1 MAAEKYQRT
10 VGYPSTSW
18 ASCRSIWRDVKQLQ
32 RSFISGSGAQQHID
46 CVIALQQWTSWWWVI
61 RPGLT
66 LEGRDEGRV
75 VRQVMPRLLASGNTC
90 AQLSYQQGLV
100 RTLEMGN
107 LQIENRF
114 DTISL
119 KVVKVE
125 LNRTLYSHFNISCTF
140 EAFYIYI

>member
-1 MAAEKYQRT
+1 
-10 VGYPSTSW
+10 
-18 ASCRSIWRDVKQLQ
+18 
-32 RSFISGSGAQQHID
+32 
-46 CVIALQQWTSWWWVI
+46 
-61 RPGLT
+61 
-66 LEGRDEGRV
+66 
-75 VRQVMPRLLASGNTC
+75 MPRLLASGNTC

-140 EAFYIYI
+140 EALYIYNSYLFMYNT